1 MTIHSVFGLEIFAES
16 LQLKLILSLVI
27 NDSAEN

>member
-1 MTIHSVFGLEIFAES
+1 MTIHSVFRLEIFAES
-16 LQLKLILSLVI
+16 LELKLILSLVI